1 MNIND
6 KLDTLNANQ
15 LRTVIRWTLTDLI
28 TWTNNGALPEVSRFA
43 AMLDEAVRYQVDK
56 AFKQTMNEEE

>member
-28 TWTNNGALPEVSRFA
+28 TWTNNGALPEVSNFA

-56 AFKQTMNEEE
+56 AFKQTINEEE

>member
-28 TWTNNGALPEVSRFA
+28 TWTKNGALPEVSRFA

-56 AFKQTMNEEE
+56 AFNKTINEEE

>member
-56 AFKQTMNEEE
+56 AFNNTINEEE